1 MNDYRTTMEC
11 LLQIMQKV
19 ASPLLLLFFNKSEGT
34 LMGLK
39 YCDKCQEPVEQI
51 VMVCPKCKSEMF
63 VHSKNVG
70 GNVKEHFAE
79 NVAKN
84 KGQKTQPLEDDSR
97 AFIQRRELPD
107 RFSTSDTTL
116 DDLVRAQ
123 NRTTHAVRAF
133 VRFLFIQLTG
143 ITLAVFLWNISL
155 AFVDE
160 QACFQNGDNCTGNGF
175 IQFLAAIVWLVA
187 VVWSSGA
194 GWEELNK
201 SNID

>member
-1 MNDYRTTMEC
+1 MD
-11 LLQIMQKV
+11 
-19 ASPLLLLFFNKSEGT
+19 T
-34 LMGLK
+34 L
-39 YCDKCQEPVEQI
+39 
-51 VMVCPKCKSEMF
+51 
-63 VHSKNVG
+63 
-70 GNVKEHFAE
+70 KEHFAE

-84 KGQKTQPLEDDSR
+84 EGQK
-97 AFIQRRELPD
+97 IQSE
-107 RFSTSDTTL
+107 TTL

-160 QACFQNGDNCTGNGF
+160 QACFQNGDNCTGNAF
-175 IQFLAAIVWLVA
+175 LQFLAAIVWLVA
-187 VVWSSGA
+187 VIWSSSA
-194 GWEELNK
+194 GWDELNK